1 MDFKLPDIAAGK
13 VVPDELRVDWLKEA
27 REKAAAK
34 EQCKH
39 DFVVAAFGIAG
50 GLVSGVVSSLIV
62 LWIQGLL

>member
-27 REKAAAK
+27 REKATVK

>member
-34 EQCKH
+34 EQHKH

>member
-13 VVPDELRVDWLKEA
+13 VVPDELQVEWLKEA
-27 REKAAAK
+27 RVTTAAK
-34 EQCKH
+34 EQRKH
-39 DFVVAAFGIAG
+39 DFIVAAFGIAG